1 MHQTYT
7 SKVTKACLRLV
18 KSQNKFIVSHLVIN
32 VANIYEYL
40 VFKVQMRAYSIPLLL
55 STLCATVILN
65 TTAASYISPL
75 AISYIW
81 ALTCIWIFLDGI
93 ILAKD
98 LKASENKVQDL
109 QAQLHLKNID
119 TNLIIKTID
128 ENHKLL
134 KENQSMKVLLKRK
147 TKLTRFSKYN

>member
-1 MHQTYT
+1 MRQTYNSKKSQ
-7 SKVTKACLRLV
+7 SKV
-18 KSQNKFIVSHLVIN
+18 SVSHLVIN
-32 VANIYEYL
+32 AADIYEYL
-40 VFKVQMRAYSIPLLL
+40 GFKVQMCAHSIPLLL
-55 STLCATVILN
+55 STLGATVILN
-65 TTAASYISPL
+65 TTAASYISSL
-75 AISYIW
+75 AISYFW
-81 ALTCIWIFLDGI
+81 ALACIWIFLDGI

-109 QAQLHLKNID
+109 QVQLRLKHID

-147 TKLTRFSKYN
+147 T

>member
-1 MHQTYT
+1 MFVH
-7 SKVTKACLRLV
+7 SLPLV
-18 KSQNKFIVSHLVIN
+18 FSIFFIVT
-32 VANIYEYL
+32 Y
-40 VFKVQMRAYSIPLLL
+40 F
-55 STLCATVILN
+55 N

-147 TKLTRFSKYN
+147 TELTRFSKYN